1 MSLYD
6 SAETWSAVDEIS
18 PPQWG
23 EAVNATG
30 RELLEERLHDAV
42 GDRLVAESPAMRSL
56 LTEMDRHLEA
66 PQVLVEGET
75 GTGKDLVARV
85 LHCRAGDGATPFLE
99 LDAPHLSPRR
109 FEAELERLSPVAT
122 GGTLLVSEILDLSH
136 EHQISLVRTL
146 DRVRTSHETGHRA
159 RVVCVTQQN
168 VDDKE
173 RAGRLL
179 TGLKDRL
186 RPFTLRVPTLRERH
200 EDLPELIRTFLHELA
215 VRYGRSPREL
225 SPEVRDALLN
235 HSWRGNARELRNE
248 IERLVVLAPA
258 DRPVGPAALSPALQA
273 GGSARAG
280 RPARRERRNGSAA
293 RRFHRRWLQAER
305 APAKTAVLSSD
316 EPAFPYDGSRTWS
329 GRVRRRSRK

>member
-1 MSLYD
+1 M
-6 SAETWSAVDEIS
+6 EKIS

-23 EAVNATG
+23 EAVNAAG
-30 RELLEERLHDAV
+30 REVLEERLHDAV
-42 GDRLVAESPAMRSL
+42 GDRLVADSPAMRSL

-66 PQVLVEGET
+66 PHVLVEGET

-85 LHCRAGDGATPFLE
+85 LHCRAGDGAAPFLE

-109 FEAELERLSPVAT
+109 FEAELERLSPLAT
-122 GGTLLVSEILDLSH
+122 GGTLLVSEILDLTL
-136 EHQISLVRTL
+136 EHQASLVRAL
-146 DRVRTSHETGHRA
+146 DRVRTSRESGHRA

-168 VDDKE
+168 FDEEE

-179 TGLKDRL
+179 TALRERL

-200 EDLPELIRTFLHELA
+200 EDLSGLIRTFLHELA
-215 VRYGRSPREL
+215 VRYGRRPREL
-225 SPEVRDALLN
+225 SPEVWDALLT

-258 DRPVGPAALSPALQA
+258 DRPVGLAALSPALQA

-280 RPARRERRNGSAA
+280 RPARWKRRNGSAT
-293 RRFHRRWLQAER
+293 RKLHRRWLQPER
-305 APAKTAVLSSD
+305 APAKTPVGSSEEAALPD
-316 EPAFPYDGSRTWS
+316 DGSRTWS
-329 GRVRRRSRK
+329 GRARRRSRK